1 MRQTMGT
8 AAQVILKILTVQF
21 PTPRYAKSVTVFNIA
36 LSSFQLAEIMPS
48 KTAPETAAG
57 SKRKRL
63 ARKVTVEDVEDEDDE
78 QLSTRSNSSA
88 PRGNDS
94 NGGGSE
100 AQPSSSTRK
109 SRKVI
114 HLLPIHGLY
123 ASNDHFL
130 QAGGKRNPIYYFYE
144 EITHGADGT
153 RGSDGSKHYK
163 CFHGNKRVLTI
174 TRAMRS
180 SLNGV

>member
-1 MRQTMGT
+1 
-8 AAQVILKILTVQF
+8 
-21 PTPRYAKSVTVFNIA
+21 
-36 LSSFQLAEIMPS
+36 MPS

-63 ARKVTVEDVEDEDDE
+63 ACKVTVEDVEDEDDE
-78 QLSTRSNSSA
+78 QLSTHSNSSA

-109 SRKVI
+109 SRKII

-130 QAGGKRNPIYYFYE
+130 RRVENAILY
-144 EITHGADGT
+144 ITFTRKSLHGADGT

-163 CFHGNKRVLTI
+163 CFTATNE
-174 TRAMRS
+174 S
-180 SLNGV
+180 